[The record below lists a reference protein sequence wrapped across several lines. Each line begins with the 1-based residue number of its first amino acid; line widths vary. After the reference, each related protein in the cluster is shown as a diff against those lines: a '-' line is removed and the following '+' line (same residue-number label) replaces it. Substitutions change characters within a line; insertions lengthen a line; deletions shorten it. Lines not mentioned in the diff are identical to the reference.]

1 MKLPLVSSLPFD
13 QPLTITIT
21 GDSFPDD
28 FTGSVNPVMVNVFY
42 SNRLFENLLDLTS
55 LQSLKFVGRGN
66 EVDCGNGESLL
77 YMYPASIAFTQ
88 QGYPTNDFEQFD
100 DDTYGIPN
108 GVCYTDN
115 TYTALTQLYN
125 DVQDLIS
132 DNVYANTDSL
142 VWKYDGGNICTYT
155 STRNNKDIFLTAVKS
170 SFDPVQEMDVYTI
183 VEPSQGFWKPIS
195 QDSTLVSTR
204 IAYST
209 KTSTIQDYKY
219 DIQLHTDFESTHLIK
234 SWFPSVT
241 DACNLT
247 SDLSGYSNENALVI
261 NPYVDLAHVIRPID
275 SYFEQFSGKEIEIPW
290 TSDVLQRRNIEV
302 TRTIRERPLRTV
314 SIQTDWDQGSNG
326 PTLLY
331 QTIDAYDT
339 TPITVIEDLVQLQ
352 GFTIFTENSDRISQT
367 NTSVVYYIYYEDF
380 FSPNNNANHVI
391 HLSGTITSIRSVGVY
406 SNSVSVELHGTC
418 QFSIDNFAFTW
429 TGSFTSN
436 PKYASTGTNIG
447 DLPLYKITA
456 RWDDAIGWYIDS
468 VSPFYWGENEKSEK
482 SFNNAHID
490 SVDSWLYPKIS
501 NPMFS
506 SFIVP
511 NGKIT
516 ELYGLNTM
524 LAGSIGQ
531 SIEFDKSSTAFS
543 KNKDLFAGHKN
554 DTQWSQLP
562 SAFRNKIKTNWS
574 IDIKETEWT
583 NKMP

>member
-28 FTGSVNPVMVNVFY
+28 FTGFTDPVMVNVFY

-55 LQSLKFVGRGN
+55 LQSLKFIGYRN
-66 EVDCGNGESLL
+66 EVDCGSGESLL

-88 QGYPTNDFEQFD
+88 QGYSTDTFVKID
-100 DDTYGIPN
+100 GDTYGIPYD
-108 GVCYTDN
+108 VCYTND
-115 TYTALTQLYN
+115 TYTTLAQLYN

-132 DNVYANTDSL
+132 DNAYANTDSL
-142 VWKYDGGNICTYT
+142 VWKYDGGNIRTYT
-155 STRNNKDIFLTAVKS
+155 STRNNKDIFLTEVKS
-170 SFDPVQEMDVYTI
+170 SLDPVQETYVYTI
-183 VEPSQGFWKPIS
+183 VGPSQGFWKPIS

-204 IAYST
+204 IAYNIR
-209 KTSTIQDYKY
+209 TSAIQDYKY
-219 DIQLHTDFESTHLIK
+219 DIQLHTDFDSTQLVK

-241 DACNLT
+241 DVCNLPT
-247 SDLSGYSNENALVI
+247 DFSGYSNENALGI
-261 NPYVDLAHVIRPID
+261 DIYGEDLAYVIQPID
-275 SYFEQFSGKEIEIPW
+275 SYFEQFSSKEIEIPW

-302 TRTIRERPLRTV
+302 TRTIRERSLRTV
-314 SIQTDWDQGSNG
+314 SVQTDWDQGSNG

-339 TPITVIEDLVQLQ
+339 TPITIIKNLVQPQ
-352 GFTIFTENSDRISQT
+352 GFTIYAENSDRISQT
-367 NTSVVYYIYYEDF
+367 NTTAVMYRYYEDF
-380 FSPNNNANHVI
+380 LSPNNNANHVI
-391 HLSGTITSIRSVGVY
+391 HLSGTITSIDMVGVY
-406 SNSVSVELHGTC
+406 SNWVSVNLHGTC

-436 PKYASTGTNIG
+436 PGTSPG
-447 DLPLYKITA
+447 TSDLELYQIAA
-456 RWDDAIGWYIDS
+456 RWDDTIGWYIDS
-468 VSPFYWGENEKSEK
+468 VIPFYWGENEKTEK
-482 SFNNAHID
+482 SFNNADID
-490 SVDSWLYPKIS
+490 VDTFLYPKSS
-501 NPMFS
+501 NSVFS

-516 ELYGLNTM
+516 ELCNLDSM
-524 LAGSIGQ
+524 LAGNISQ
-531 SIEFDKSSTAFS
+531 SIRFDKSSTAFS
-543 KNKDLFAGHKN
+543 KNKDLFASHKN

-583 NKMP
+583 NERP